1 MKNFDLLLHSFVC
14 LFLYCIGL
22 CVCAHMQS
30 SSWGTDW
37 GSDFFLFNRQRERVL
52 NMVWFKI
59 PAVNKH
65 MMSAESVLT
74 PPCLV

>member
-1 MKNFDLLLHSFVC
+1 MFVPTC
-14 LFLYCIGL
+14 NCQAGERIGGL
-22 CVCAHMQS
+22 I
-30 SSWGTDW
+30 
-37 GSDFFLFNRQRERVL
+37 FFLFNRQRERVL
-52 NMVWFKI
+52 NMVWFQI